1 MLIHSAFRDLYEL
14 VNSGRCVAVAAG
26 VQPLDLVMAALG
38 GSRLEPE
45 QVLCFW

>member
-1 MLIHSAFRDLYEL
+1 MLIHSAFCDLYEL
-14 VNSGRCVAVAAG
+14 VNLAIAAG
-26 VQPLDLVMAALG
+26 ELPLDLVMAALG